1 MFETI
6 ALLFLGWLLGLLA
19 PIIVDAQKRKREDGL
34 GRLAIKTE
42 LANLRVKMAFAA
54 YTIEEHQ
61 GSMTRLMLE
70 WVIKQLG
77 TQHSD
82 KQLSLVSSA
91 LTKLLETSDEQL
103 SQYFTSK
110 KTPPGKSL
118 TLQRYNTP
126 LLDARV
132 SALWSFDTASQRV
145 LLEIRSALDIAS
157 EIVDRATY
165 FTNLTFQ
172 KLENGNHQ
180 RALENVSGCYDQYA
194 AQAKRIVELI
204 DVFEQS
210 LPRPSF
216 WSYKAKESV

>member
-1 MFETI
+1 MFEKI
-6 ALLFLGWLLGLLA
+6 AFLFMGWLLGLLA
-19 PIIVDAQKRKREDGL
+19 PIIVDALKRNRENGL

-42 LANLRVKMAFAA
+42 LANLRVKLAFAA
-54 YTIEEHQ
+54 YTIQEHQ
-61 GSMTRLMLE
+61 GSMTRLMLK

-82 KQLSLVSSA
+82 QQLTLVSSS
-91 LTKLLETSDEQL
+91 LKKLLEASDEQL
-103 SQYFTSK
+103 SQYFASK
-110 KTPPGKSL
+110 KAPPNKSL

-157 EIVDRATY
+157 EIVDRATH

-180 RALENVSGCYDQYA
+180 RAIENVSGCYDQYA
-194 AQAKRIVELI
+194 TQAKRIVELI

-210 LPRPSF
+210 LPRPNF
-216 WSYKAKESV
+216 WSYEAKGHV

>member
-19 PIIVDAQKRKREDGL
+19 PIIVDAQRRKREDGL
-34 GRLAIKTE
+34 GRVAIKTE
-42 LANLRVKMAFAA
+42 LANLRVKLAFAA

-61 GSMTRLMLE
+61 GNMTRLMLE
-70 WVIKQLG
+70 WVVMQLG
-77 TQHSD
+77 TPHGDQ
-82 KQLSLVSSA
+82 QLTLVSSA
-91 LTKLLETSDEQL
+91 LKKLFDASDDQL
-103 SQYFTSK
+103 SLYFTSK
-110 KTPPGKSL
+110 KAPPNKSL
-118 TLQRYNTP
+118 SLQRYSTP

-145 LLEIRSALDIAS
+145 LLEIRSALDITS

-172 KLENGNHQ
+172 KLENGNHE

-204 DVFEQS
+204 EVFEQS

>member
-19 PIIVDAQKRKREDGL
+19 PIIVDAQRRKREDGL
-34 GRLAIKTE
+34 GRVAIKTE
-42 LANLRVKMAFAA
+42 LANLRVKLAFAA
-54 YTIEEHQ
+54 CTIEEHQ
-61 GSMTRLMLE
+61 GNMTRVMLE
-70 WVIKQLG
+70 WVVKHLG
-77 TQHSD
+77 TPHSD
-82 KQLSLVSSA
+82 QKLTLVSSA
-91 LTKLLETSDEQL
+91 LKELLEAPDEQL

-110 KTPPGKSL
+110 KARPGKSIS
-118 TLQRYNTP
+118 LQRYSTP

-145 LLEIRSALDIAS
+145 LLEIRSALDITS
-157 EIVDRATY
+157 EIVERATY

-204 DVFEQS
+204 GVFEQS

>member
-1 MFETI
+1 MFEKI
-6 ALLFLGWLLGLLA
+6 AFVFLGWLLGLLG
-19 PIIVDAQKRKREDGL
+19 PVIIDAIRRKRENDL

-42 LANLRVKMAFAA
+42 LANLRVKLAFAS

-61 GSMTRLMLE
+61 GSMTRLKLK

-77 TQHSD
+77 LQPTD
-82 KQLSLVSSA
+82 EQLASVTDTLK
-91 LTKLLETSDEQL
+91 KLLEASDEEL
-103 SQYFTSK
+103 SQHFASRK
-110 KTPPGKSL
+110 GPPGKSL

-132 SALWSFDTASQRV
+132 SALWSFDTSSQRI
-145 LLEIRSALDIAS
+145 LLEIRSALDIAA
-157 EIVDRATY
+157 EIIDRATH

-180 RALENVSGCYDQYA
+180 RAVENVTGCYDQYA

-204 DVFEQS
+204 DEFQ
-210 LPRPSF
+210 
-216 WSYKAKESV
+216 KITTA